1 MTQTRI
7 IREVLL
13 GMEIYTRS
21 ELKHFCFSY
30 NEVYQG
36 YQTEFNKAKEYVL
49 QAATWGTD
57 KVSYSQSLKESI
69 KDIEKSKLSR
79 ILPKKHYVSN

>member
-1 MTQTRI
+1 M
-7 IREVLL
+7 
-13 GMEIYTRS
+13 
-21 ELKHFCFSY
+21 
-30 NEVYQG
+30 
-36 YQTEFNKAKEYVL
+36 YQTEINKAKEYVL

-79 ILPKKHYVSN
+79 ILPKKHYVSK

>member
-13 GMEIYTRS
+13 GMEIYTS

-30 NEVYQG
+30 NEVYRG
-36 YQTEFNKAKEYVL
+36 YQTDFNKAKEYVL

-57 KVSYSQSLKESI
+57 KISYSQSSKESI

>member
-1 MTQTRI
+1 MTRTRI

-13 GMEIYTRS
+13 GMEIYTS

-30 NEVYQG
+30 NEVYRG
-36 YQTEFNKAKEYVL
+36 YQTDFNKAKEYIL
-49 QAATWGTD
+49 QAATWGID
-57 KVSYSQSLKESI
+57 KISYSQSSKESI
-69 KDIEKSKLSR
+69 KDIETSKLSR